1 MIATAKFFANNTL
14 SNKEKTFVQ
23 VVRVCVITEDE
34 SFPRASEAQIDVEFL
49 IFQNKIWACAYHE
62 LHYCMI
68 SSKKPYY
75 LVITNYKSD
84 RIKKLYLNTLCC
96 AEHVSTF
103 SIVIFELPI
112 TKIFKHLQK
121 YSKNDNVRFLANLP
135 VIFYHF
141 GNFGKGLGDCWS
153 DIR

>member
-1 MIATAKFFANNTL
+1 MIATAKCFANNTL

-49 IFQNKIWACAYHE
+49 FFQNKIWACAYHE
-62 LHYCMI
+62 LHYCMF

-84 RIKKLYLNTLCC
+84 RIKKTLFEYSLLCGTRFNFF
-96 AEHVSTF
+96 HSHIRT
-103 SIVIFELPI
+103 SYYKDLRKSPKIFEKRQCSIFGQPSGDILPFW
-112 TKIFKHLQK
+112 KFWKG
-121 YSKNDNVRFLANLP
+121 
-135 VIFYHF
+135 F
-141 GNFGKGLGDCWS
+141 GGLLE
-153 DIR
+153 